1 MVHTSDSRNTDFS
14 RDVLVPTDSPKE
26 CILRFY
32 RWHWLLGVQG
42 ETLACWGSWSLQG
55 TRALGRA
62 AEKPGGRK
70 ADLLRVW
77 AAQTLLEDWV
87 LDLEPSNRNTRVKL
101 LPQQLPC
108 FNTPYMRVSL
118 QSEGS
123 EVSYLL

>member
-1 MVHTSDSRNTDFS
+1 MHTSESRHTGCDG
-14 RDVLVPTDSPKE
+14 DVLVTADSPTE
-26 CILRFY
+26 WSLRSY

-55 TRALGRA
+55 TQALGRA

-77 AAQTLLEDWV
+77 AAQPLLEDWV
-87 LDLEPSNRNTRVKL
+87 LDLEPLNRSTRVKL

-108 FNTPYMRVSL
+108 WNTPDVRVSL
-118 QSEGS
+118 QSEGRD
-123 EVSYLL
+123 VLYLL